1 MGRSITGECNVIIK
15 IEIIHENEQGE
26 TSKVA
31 FTGNDLTSAVSEAV
45 EYFKEKQQKEMVV

>member
-1 MGRSITGECNVIIK
+1 MIIK

-31 FTGNDLTSAVSEAV
+31 FTGNELTSATSEAF
-45 EYFKEKQQKEMVV
+45 EYIKEKQQQEMVV